1 MRLFIVVYNFNVPS
15 QIAVFTK
22 PFQALAT
29 LMWSFFVVHSF
40 MSLQVEF
47 APKRHFAVYDVANKD
62 FLVVPLGL
70 NVRLQTAVRFAAPRF
85 IKGRLVNAVHVFN
98 VYNEG
103 VLALKNHL
111 ATGKHT

>member
-1 MRLFIVVYNFNVPS
+1 MRLFIVVHNFNVPS

-40 MSLQVEF
+40 LSLQVEF

-70 NVRLQTAVRFAAPRF
+70 NVCLQTALHLTAPDF
-85 IKGRLVNAVHVFN
+85 TKGRLVTAVHVFN
-98 VYNEG
+98 V
-103 VLALKNHL
+103 
-111 ATGKHT
+111 